1 MPPLRWAQVARSQ
14 RTLPLY
20 VQRFYD
26 HVRTLKARN
35 TADSYVRYALQF
47 HLWADRGGHTLAS
60 KTLVHDYLASL
71 AETKVSRGT
80 IDVAGAAARRYL
92 DFLARQGMTVA
103 PQVRAELP
111 RARPEEVKFTPTEG
125 QLAAY
130 MQAADQA
137 LREPYAILIKV
148 LAASGLRVSEA
159 CNLRDSEAR
168 VERDGWAKGWI
179 ILTARLT
186 KNGLAREVPLLPWCK
201 APLVEFIQGPR
212 LVLTG
217 RTTSEWLFP
226 SFHTRGKTPVT
237 RQELARRMRI
247 IANAADI
254 PVTPH
259 ALRRYYVTSMMRRRV
274 PEQMIMKVIGHTDA
288 ATFHRY
294 YAPTA
299 EDLVMG
305 LQAGAGTSPPR
316 PSAPSTG
323 G

>member
-1 MPPLRWAQVARSQ
+1 MPRLRAY
-14 RTLPLY
+14 PPY
-20 VQRFYD
+20 VQRFYEYL
-26 HVRTLKARN
+26 RTLKARN
-35 TADSYVRYALQF
+35 TAESYVRYALLF
-47 HLWADRGGHTLAS
+47 HQWADREGHTLAS
-60 KTLVHDYLASL
+60 KTLVHDFLTHLAGSG
-71 AETKVSRGT
+71 VGRGT
-80 IDVAGAAARRYL
+80 LDVAQAAARRYL
-92 DFLARQGMTVA
+92 DFLARQGMTTAV
-103 PQVRAELP
+103 QVRAELP

-130 MQAADQA
+130 MQAADQS

-168 VERDGWAKGWI
+168 VQKDGWARGWV

-186 KNGLAREVPLLPWCK
+186 KNGLPREVPLLPWCK
-201 APLVEFIQGPR
+201 AALMEFVQGPR
-212 LVLTG
+212 NVLTNHQS
-217 RTTSEWLFP
+217 SEWLFP

-247 IANAADI
+247 IANATGI

-305 LQAGAGTSPPR
+305 LQTARTPAAPP
-316 PSAPSTG
+316 PPAPG